1 MLRKISSD
9 RKRESTPKRAVRR
22 RLKSFPRLW
31 PDDTK
36 HIPRTFE
43 MRPTDAMTSVAYPLT
58 IN

>member
-36 HIPRTFE
+36 HMPITFE
-43 MRPTDAMTSVAYPLT
+43 IRPTDAMTSVEYPLI